1 MGGGSDT
8 TVTRIFTRLTPLTA
22 GGSQDWKVGLAHM
35 RRIRLLGSPCITD
48 EHGAV
53 QTVRG
58 IQAWGALARILLS
71 LRAVDRRQLASELFP
86 DTVDPLGAVRWCLA
100 ALRRAIGSGEALRGD
115 PIEANLPAGT
125 WVDVYEFDKGGVAL
139 VDAGELL
146 EAASPKASA
155 EFETWLLIERQRLA
169 ARVEERIRRASMDA
183 IATGDGQ
190 TALRNTELG
199 VRRSPF
205 SEAAHVLLVKALV
218 LNGRQDAALAHVE
231 ATERHFM
238 LELGEGPSP
247 ALRSAARRTIS
258 SAPAGISPAVFVT
271 SLIEQGKAALAAGA
285 PDAGIESLRRAASES
300 EKLNAKTM
308 LAQALLELGTALI
321 HAIRGFDEEGAVLV
335 RQAAELAEAQGLTTL
350 RASALRELGYVE
362 ALAGRR
368 PAAAA
373 YLELACSLATDTE
386 RLAGIHAVIGL
397 NLVDWGRTDEGLA
410 HFNEAVKH
418 ARACNNAR
426 REIWALGLG
435 ARGLIANGDYKAAY
449 AWLDRCLALVDQ
461 QRWIA
466 FRPWPVALRAE
477 AMLRLGTKPADLRP
491 ALEAAFALS
500 CQLAD
505 PCWEGAVSRA
515 MALTFEAEGDHLQAL
530 KWAEEAWARSLRD
543 VNRYVALQVDILEDR
558 ARLARASGDEIVAR
572 RLAQDWVA
580 LAARSDMEL
589 HMKRGADFLKV
600 SSK

>member
-1 MGGGSDT
+1 
-8 TVTRIFTRLTPLTA
+8 
-22 GGSQDWKVGLAHM
+22 M

-48 EHGAV
+48 EHGTV
-53 QTVRG
+53 QAVRG
-58 IQAWGALARILLS
+58 LQAWGALARIFLS
-71 LRAVDRRQLASELFP
+71 PRALDRRQLATELFP

-100 ALRRAIGSGEALRGD
+100 ALRRALGSGEALRGD
-115 PIEANLPAGT
+115 PVESNLPIGT
-125 WVDVYEFDKGGVAL
+125 WVDIYEFDKGGLAL
-139 VDAGELL
+139 VEAGELL

-169 ARVEERIRRASMDA
+169 ARVEERIRRASLDA
-183 IATGDGQ
+183 IARGDGKS
-190 TALRNTELG
+190 ALRNTELG
-199 VRRSPF
+199 VMRSPF

-218 LNGRQDAALAHVE
+218 LNGRHDAALAHVE
-231 ATERHFM
+231 ATERQFL
-238 LELGEGPSP
+238 LELGESPSL

-285 PDAGIESLRRAASES
+285 PDAGIESLRRATSEA
-300 EKLNAKTM
+300 EKLNDKTM
-308 LAQALLELGTALI
+308 LAQALLELGAGLV

-335 RQAAELAEAQGLTTL
+335 RQAAELAKAPGLSSL

-373 YLELACSLATDTE
+373 YLEKACRLTNEAE
-386 RLAGIHAVIGL
+386 RLAGIHGVIGF

-410 HFNEAVKH
+410 HFNKAVNH
-418 ARACNNAR
+418 AQACNSAR

-435 ARGLIANGDYKAAY
+435 ARGLIAKGDYSAACL
-449 AWLDRCLALVDQ
+449 WLDRCLKLVDQ
-461 QRWIA
+461 QRWMA

-477 AMLRLGTKPADLRP
+477 ALLRLGTKPAELRP

-530 KWAEEAWARSLRD
+530 NWAQEAWTRSLRD
-543 VNRYVALQVDILEDR
+543 VNRYVALQVDILEDQ
-558 ARLARASGDEIVAR
+558 ARLTRACGDEIAAR

-580 LAARSDMEL
+580 LAARTDMEL
-589 HMKRGADFLKV
+589 HMRRGATFLAV
-600 SSK
+600 NSK